1 MMAVLKNGSNIAKMK
16 MSFYVISELLR
27 DTLVVFP
34 MSPELM
40 KYTTCSIRLE
50 NVPLS
55 QRKSIGFSV
64 FFGEWN
70 NTRRTKLVKLF
81 F

>member
-1 MMAVLKNGSNIAKMK
+1 MAVLKKRLEYCQDEDEFLCYFRATQGHSGG
-16 MSFYVISELLR
+16 V
-27 DTLVVFP
+27 P

-55 QRKSIGFSV
+55 HRKSMGFSV
-64 FFGEWN
+64 YFGEWN
-70 NTRRTKLVKLF
+70 NTRRTKLVKLSF
-81 F
+81 